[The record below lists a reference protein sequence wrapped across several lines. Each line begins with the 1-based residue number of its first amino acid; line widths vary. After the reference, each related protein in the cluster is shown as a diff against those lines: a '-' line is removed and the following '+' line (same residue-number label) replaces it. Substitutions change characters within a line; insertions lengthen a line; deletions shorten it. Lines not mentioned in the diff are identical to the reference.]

1 MTEGFRVR
9 KAIAINDERQKI
21 RTLESLVAQART
33 EAKRLLRTTRFR
45 LLPSI
50 SYDPQFHS
58 YIFIVE
64 YPTKTSRPESFEET
78 MTKLKR
84 IR

>member
-1 MTEGFRVR
+1 MREKFLVR

-21 RTLESLVAQART
+21 RTLESLVAHARAQVK
-33 EAKRLLRTTRFR
+33 EILHTTHFR

-50 SYDPQFHS
+50 TYDPQFHS

-64 YPTKTSRPESFEET
+64 YPSRTGRPESFEET
-78 MTKLKR
+78 MTKLKG

>member
-1 MTEGFRVR
+1 MTEVFRVR

-33 EAKRLLRTTRFR
+33 EAKRLLHTTRFR

-50 SYDPQFHS
+50 SYDPRFHS

-64 YPTKTSRPESFEET
+64 YRSKSGRPESFEET
-78 MTKLKR
+78 MTKLKG

>member
-1 MTEGFRVR
+1 MTRGFRVR

-33 EAKRLLRTTRFR
+33 EAKRLLRSSRFR

-64 YPTKTSRPESFEET
+64 YPTKTGRSETFEET
-78 MTKLKR
+78 MTKLKG